1 MATLFVRHTVQDYAT
16 WRKVYDAFDA
26 TRRGMGVSS
35 DGVYQ
40 LDGNPND
47 ITIYHEF
54 NSMDTAKAFAAS
66 TELREAMGS
75 AGVVGAP
82 SIWFTQRA

>member
-1 MATLFVRHTVQDYAT
+1 
-16 WRKVYDAFDA
+16 
-26 TRRGMGVSS
+26 
-35 DGVYQ
+35 
-40 LDGNPND
+40 
-47 ITIYHEF
+47 
-54 NSMDTAKAFAAS
+54 MDTAKAFAAS